1 MFYCSKFWLSQKY
14 WKHIIDEI
22 LIFLHISFQ
31 FLTLICWATMADIMG
46 GYSWGRGGFLIFTTI
61 VPWIVFIVVLILII
75 LKLTAQLS
83 QVPWSLAVSA
93 KIKVHQV
100 LGNMK
105 FILIGEKM
113 LFAELTI
120 YD

>member
-1 MFYCSKFWLSQKY
+1 
-14 WKHIIDEI
+14 
-22 LIFLHISFQ
+22 
-31 FLTLICWATMADIMG
+31 MADIMG